1 MFEINWDSLILNFAF
16 IFLFPLF
23 FIGIINRV
31 KSFWGGRKG
40 PSVFQP
46 FYDFIKLMKKSEVI
60 SATSS
65 FVFRIAP
72 DVILAGVFAASM
84 FVPVGTHKSI
94 ISFNGDFIV
103 FAYLLAAVRF
113 FGALGAMDVGS
124 SFEGMGA
131 SREVS
136 FSTLAEP
143 AFFIVISTII
153 FSTGN
158 ENFSGIFEMLKR
170 THEGTVLII
179 TLCAISLFIMM
190 IVEGCRVPVDD
201 PNTHLELTMIHEVM
215 ILDNSGPGLAFI
227 TYASGL
233 KMVLFG
239 SIIAN
244 LIIPPGIATGYFTLS
259 FILILSGL
267 AVLIGVIES
276 VMARMRM
283 LHIPQFTLVMISI
296 SLLILSITAL
306 GLYGGLTAK

>member
-1 MFEINWDSLILNFAF
+1 MFEINWDSIILNFIF

-31 KSFWGGRKG
+31 KSVWAGRKG

-46 FYDFIKLMKKSEVI
+46 FYDFNKLLNKGEII
-60 SATSS
+60 SSTTT
-65 FVFRIAP
+65 FVFKITP
-72 DVILAGVFAASM
+72 NVILASIFTAAL

-94 ISFNGDFIV
+94 ISFNGDFIM
-103 FAYLLAAVRF
+103 FAYLLAAGRF
-113 FGALGAMDVGS
+113 FGVIGAMDTGS

-131 SREVS
+131 SREIS

-153 FSTGN
+153 FSTGH
-158 ENFSGIFEMLKR
+158 ENFNGIFGLLKR
-170 THEGTVLII
+170 THEGTVLVI
-179 TLCAISLFIMM
+179 TLCAIALFIMM
-190 IVEGCRVPVDD
+190 LIEGCRVPVDD

-244 LIIPPGIATGYFTLS
+244 LIISPAVNPEYFTLL
-259 FILILSGL
+259 FLIILSGL
-267 AVLIGVIES
+267 AVLIGFIES

-283 LHIPQFTLVMISI
+283 PHIPQFTLMMISI
-296 SLLILSITAL
+296 GLLILSITVL
-306 GLYGGLTAK
+306 GLYGGLNLK

>member
-1 MFEINWDSLILNFAF
+1 M
-16 IFLFPLF
+16 
-23 FIGIINRV
+23 
-31 KSFWGGRKG
+31 
-40 PSVFQP
+40 
-46 FYDFIKLMKKSEVI
+46 
-60 SATSS
+60 
-65 FVFRIAP
+65 
-72 DVILAGVFAASM
+72 ILASVLAASM

-103 FAYLLAAVRF
+103 FAYLFAAARF

-170 THEGTVLII
+170 TREGTVLVI
-179 TLCAISLFIMM
+179 TLCAIALFIMI

-233 KMVLFG
+233 KMILYG

-244 LIIPPGIATGYFTLS
+244 LIIPPNLAPGFFTLS

-283 LHIPQFTLVMISI
+283 PHIPQFTLVMISI
-296 SLLILSITAL
+296 GLLILSITAL
-306 GLYGGLTAK
+306 GLYGGLTPK